1 MAIKYYTIF
10 LLFFALAQFSYSQDG
25 PYISMKQNT
34 ELLQNRKKS
43 TSTLDLYFDKSKTT
57 LTKYIKVPE
66 EVITMTNRLG
76 EIKIYYPSTNQV
88 AYMQGNQFSAQRTT
102 LYYFTNNQTDHL
114 GLADEGFKLISRNYE
129 GQYLVATWKS
139 PAGMGTI
146 DQVKMVF
153 EGANPIYSEY
163 ISTKGDVLKKV
174 FYTQYHDFYSFRMP
188 LRITEIS
195 FQPTG
200 DSIINRTIFSDVSVT
215 QTPSSDYFNFKIPD
229 DAQTIKKE

>member
-1 MAIKYYTIF
+1 MTRKRINILF
-10 LLFFALAQFSYSQDG
+10 LLIVIALPAYVQDG
-25 PYISMKQNT
+25 NYISLKQKT
-34 ELLQNRKKS
+34 ELLEKNKKI
-43 TSTLDLYFDKSKTT
+43 TSSLELYFDKSRTT
-57 LTKYIKVPE
+57 LTKYIRVPE
-66 EVITMTNRLG
+66 EVITVTNRLG

-88 AYMQGNQFSAQRTT
+88 AYMQGNQFSAQRST

-114 GLADEGFKLISRNYE
+114 GLADEGFTLVSRNYE
-129 GQYLVATWKS
+129 GQFLVAMWKS
-139 PAGMGTI
+139 PAGSGVI

-163 ISTKGDVLKKV
+163 INTKGIVLKKV
-174 FYTQYHDFYSFRMP
+174 FYTQYHDYYSFRMP

-195 FQPTG
+195 FHPTG

-215 QTPSSDYFNFKIPD
+215 IAPSSDYFNFKIPD